1 MKAAIVGVTG
11 YTGIELLRII
21 HGHPQLSVGTIHSY
35 SLHKH
40 TIAEDYPHLR
50 SLTTLP
56 VYPFDPEMIMA
67 ENDLVFFATPAG
79 VCKELGQVLVAADF
93 PVIDLS
99 GDLRLKEGAVYEA
112 WYQKEAAPEEMLAKA
127 YYGLP
132 EFLPA
137 DTKGNLISN
146 PGCYATAALLAIA
159 PLVKENL
166 VDPTSLILDGKSGL
180 SGAGKTL
187 GESSHYVNVTENM
200 SMYKLNQHQHIPEIL
215 QQLQVWNPEMTAIQF
230 TTSLIPVKRG
240 IFLTAYGKVSPQVTQ
255 EQLLAAYHKVYAQA
269 PFVRIQPAGT
279 LPQLRQV
286 TGTNFCDIGLGLNEK
301 TGIVTVVGVIDNL
314 MKGASGQAIQNYNR
328 WAGIDETAG
337 LWTMP
342 IYP

>member
-21 HGHPQLSVGTIHSY
+21 QGHPQLEIGTVHSY

-40 TIAEDYPHLR
+40 SIEEEYPHLQA
-50 SLTTLP
+50 LLHLP
-56 VYPFDPEMIMA
+56 VHPFDEEMIMA

-79 VCKELGQVLVAADF
+79 VAKELATVFIKKDF

-99 GDLRLKEGAVYEA
+99 GDFRLKEPALYEQ
-112 WYQKEAAPEEMLAKA
+112 WYQKTAVAPEFLGKA
-127 YYGLP
+127 TYALP
-132 EFLPA
+132 EFATEPP
-137 DTKGNLISN
+137 GNLISN
-146 PGCYATAALLAIA
+146 PGCYATAAILTVA
-159 PLVKENL
+159 PLIKAGVIEP
-166 VDPTSLILDGKSGL
+166 DSLILDGKSGL

-187 GESSHYVNVTENM
+187 GESTHYVNVDENM
-200 SMYKLNQHQHIPEIL
+200 TMYKLNCHQHIPEIV
-215 QQLQVWNPEMTAIQF
+215 QQLQQWNEKITSVQF

-240 IFLTAYGKVSPQVTQ
+240 IFMTAYAKVVEGVTEADLYQAYEICYQ
-255 EQLLAAYHKVYAQA
+255 EQ
-269 PFVRIQPAGT
+269 PFVRLQPVGI

-286 TGTNFCDIGLGLNEK
+286 TGTNFCDIGLGLNEA

-328 WAGIDETAG
+328 WAGIEETTG
-337 LWTMP
+337 LWQLP
-342 IYP
+342 LYP